1 MPERAPRADALRNRA
16 KILAAAGEAF
26 ARDGADVPLDTIARL
41 AGVGPGTVHRHF
53 PTKESLVAAVVTDRL
68 DRLADQVER
77 LHGDPAVDFFDF
89 LAELAREARHNLM
102 LTAALG
108 GTLGSDGDQA
118 ARRLTGGL
126 DVLLRAAQ
134 QAGAV
139 RPDLSVVELHAVL
152 GGALAIEQQLPA
164 ERQGLGL
171 QIVLAGLRPA
181 DPGSPS
187 GRPDSSSA

>member
-1 MPERAPRADALRNRA
+1 MSERAPRADALRNRA
-16 KILAAAGEAF
+16 KILAAASEAF

-77 LHGDPAVDFFDF
+77 LQGDPAVDFFGF
-89 LAELAREARHNLM
+89 LTELASEARPNLM

-108 GTLGSDGDQA
+108 GTLGFEGDKA
-118 ARRLTGGL
+118 ARRLSGGL
-126 DVLLRAAQ
+126 DALLRAAQ

-139 RPDLSVVELHAVL
+139 RRDLTVVELHAVL
-152 GGALAIEQQLPA
+152 GGALAIEQHLPA
-164 ERQGLGL
+164 DRQGLGL
-171 QIVLAGLRPA
+171 QIVLAGLRP
-181 DPGSPS
+181 DHT
-187 GRPDSSSA
+187 RPFSQP